1 MEITTQ
7 RIYDAAVAVLGSVM
21 IKPTVAGDVF
31 AKVRAEHFIMPEYR
45 TVFEAEQSLFLSGK
59 AIDPVAVTAIIG
71 EAYRPLIMD
80 IMDLTPTAANCMVYV
95 DLLIEQTRL
104 HRLREL
110 GTRLANAATLDD
122 ATDLLEQG
130 QGLYAN
136 SSGMTALSL
145 KDGYIG
151 FVERQNQE
159 THYLNFGMEGLDSR
173 VFAELGDYILLG
185 ARPSTGK
192 TMLALQ
198 LAVHL
203 SKTYRVGFFS
213 LETKDEKLID
223 RTMAHVFS
231 VSFRKIKKHSLSQV
245 DWQLMARQTERLTNS
260 NLEVV
265 QATGRTAEEIASFA
279 RYRRYEI
286 ILIDYI
292 QLVRTSKKAYSR
304 ENEVASIST
313 ALANFARA
321 HGVTVIA
328 LAQLTRDNED
338 AKKKTVRAPTLASF
352 RESGA
357 LEQDADIALLMYLSE
372 PDNKNSDR
380 ILRLAKNKE
389 GGLGKLQLAF
399 HGDTQTFTERIAV
412 QGDPFGWRNPAPP
425 VDRSSLEPKEW
436 QDITAN
442 EQIPFPEFG
451 GKTHGA

>member
-1 MEITTQ
+1 METTTQ

-21 IKPTVAGDVF
+21 LDPSVSGDVF
-31 AKVRAEHFIMPEYR
+31 AKVRAEHFIIPEYR
-45 TVFEAEQSLFLSGK
+45 TVFEAEQALFLADK
-59 AIDPVAVTAIIG
+59 PIDPVAVTAIIG
-71 EAYRPLIMD
+71 EAYRLLVMD
-80 IMDLTPTAANCMVYV
+80 IMDLTPTATNCMVYV
-95 DLLIEQTRL
+95 EILIEQTRL
-104 HRLREL
+104 HQLREL

-130 QGLYAN
+130 QGLHVN
-136 SSGMTALSL
+136 SMTALSL
-145 KDGYIG
+145 KDGYVG
-151 FVERQNQE
+151 FVERQSQE

-213 LETKDEKLID
+213 LETKDAKLID
-223 RTMAHVFS
+223 RTMAHVFG
-231 VSFRKIKKHSLSQV
+231 VSFKKIKKHSLTQA
-245 DWQLMARQTERLTNS
+245 DWKLMAQQTARLTSS

-286 ILIDYI
+286 ILVDYI
-292 QLVRTSKKAYSR
+292 QLVRASKKAYSR
-304 ENEVASIST
+304 EHEVASIST

-328 LAQLTRDNED
+328 LSQLTRDNED
-338 AKKKTVRAPTLASF
+338 AKAKTVRAPTLASF

-389 GGLGKLQLAF
+389 GELAKLQLAF
-399 HGDTQTFTERIAV
+399 DGDKQTFTERIE
-412 QGDPFGWRNPAPP
+412 DHTFFGWRSPP
-425 VDRSSLEPKEW
+425 PSKDRSSLEPQEW
-436 QDITAN
+436 QDVTEN
-442 EQIPFPEFG
+442 EQIPFPDFG